1 MPTRNSRRKSK
12 RELWKD
18 GSRLRLCCCFTGDS
32 SGYGSAEP
40 GHGRFSVDIKKRKF
54 IPTLFAAVPAAVVT
68 TTVAAGVAV
77 AAAITSP
84 LILVGAAIKD
94 KMDEHRGPRF

>member
-1 MPTRNSRRKSK
+1 MKNRYQSPYDLPNSYECQPETHVEKAKESYGK
-12 RELWKD
+12 MFQGL
-18 GSRLRLCCCFTGDS
+18 
-32 SGYGSAEP
+32 GYAAVSPVIAAAMVSAEP

-77 AAAITSP
+77 VAAITSP
-84 LILVGAAIKD
+84 L
-94 KMDEHRGPRF
+94 F